1 LIGRLRS
8 DGYQAL
14 IDPELLGSPEVS
26 DHLLAFHGYLVDL
39 GGSFVPLPPRV
50 ADVDL
55 PHEVLIYH
63 GSEDPHQGR
72 PGDVGV
78 VHDPGRLRRASLD
91 DLEDLQI
98 DLQSR
103 PALQFQIIPEG

>member
-1 LIGRLRS
+1 MGDGGS
-8 DGYQAL
+8 DRYQAL
-14 IDPELLGSPEVS
+14 VDPELLGSPEVS
-26 DHLLAFHGYLVDL
+26 DHMLAFHSDLVDL

-50 ADVDL
+50 AYVDL

-63 GSEDPHQGR
+63 GSEDPHQGL
-72 PGDVGV
+72 PGYVGV